1 MSRTTSPAMAS
12 HLAGRSHTRCNMLLF
27 DLQDGTSIAVT
38 DHDNDLVFDIGD
50 GPETYRSD
58 TGFRISNVALSCGL
72 DADNYEVQ
80 GPIGDT
86 VTRAGLL
93 GGRYNRARARLF
105 QVNWRSLADGALKIM
120 PGNVGEARID
130 GGEFVFEVRSD
141 KDRLNQVVGRVLANT
156 CDADFADQVRC
167 FATATAITGTVTAV
181 TDAMRF
187 TVSYSGGPYAD
198 DFFNKGTVTGLTG
211 SNAGTVMEIEDWTA
225 AGVVELFAPLGADP
239 GVGDTFTVKDGCA
252 KTRPACMAHGQILNA
267 RAFFE
272 VPGSDQVMKPA
283 IPGQGSAGGG
293 GKGK

>member
-1 MSRTTSPAMAS
+1 MRTASAGMAA
-12 HLAGRSHTRCNMLLF
+12 HLAQTGHKRCNMLLF
-27 DLQDGTSIAVT
+27 DLTDGTSIAVT
-38 DHDNDLVFDIGD
+38 DHNKDLDFDIGD
-50 GPETYRSD
+50 GSETYLSD
-58 TGFRISNVALSCGL
+58 TGFRISNVQLSCGL
-72 DADNYEVQ
+72 EADNYEVR

-86 VTRAGLL
+86 VTRSGIL

-105 QVNWRSLADGALKIM
+105 QVNWSALGDGALKIM
-120 PGNVGEARID
+120 PGNVGEARIE

-141 KDRLNQVVGRVLANT
+141 KDRLNQVVGRILANT
-156 CDADFADQVRC
+156 CSADYADQVQC
-167 FATATAITGTVTAV
+167 FATPTEVTGTVTSV

-187 TVSYSGGPYAD
+187 TVSFTGSYAD

-211 SNAGTVMEIEDWTA
+211 GNAGTVMEIYDWTA
-225 AGVVELFAPLGADP
+225 AGVLTLFAPLGVEPD
-239 GVGDTFTVKDGCA
+239 VGDTFTIKDGCD

-283 IPGQGSAGGG
+283 LPGQGSGGG